1 MADLDR
7 LPGPLKAV
15 VEELARLPG
24 LGPKSALRVGLTLLK
39 WPRERTADL
48 GRKILELREKLCLCE
63 RCAGLA
69 ETSPCALCADP
80 GRDQGQLCLVTEWD
94 SVLVLEESGQFR
106 GRYLVLGGLISPLD
120 GVQPSALE
128 FERLRARLA
137 EGRVREL
144 ILALGS
150 TLDAETTASYVKNLL
165 ATSFPAVALTRLAQG
180 IPLGAEVKYIDRET
194 LKQSFVYRQQL

>member
-1 MADLDR
+1 MADADR

-39 WPRERTADL
+39 WPRERSTDL

-63 RCAGLA
+63 RCAGLSEA
-69 ETSPCALCADP
+69 SPCELCNDAR
-80 GRDQGQLCLVTEWD
+80 RDAAQLCLVTEWD
-94 SVLVLEESGQFR
+94 SVLVLEESGQYR
-106 GRYLVLGGLISPLD
+106 GYYMVLGGLLSPLD
-120 GVQPSALE
+120 GVQPGSLE
-128 FERLRARLA
+128 FARLRARLA
-137 EGRVREL
+137 EGQVREL

-165 ATSFPAVALTRLAQG
+165 ACEFPAVSLTRLAQG
-180 IPLGAEVKYIDRET
+180 IPLGSEVKYIDKET
-194 LKQSFVYRQQL
+194 LKQSLMYRQCL